1 MGLKNQDPSATRF
14 WQDQDILNPGAQTRK
29 PAIQNKQPFENHF
42 QYLDCNYNR
51 VMDPRLMGQGS
62 RMDNRARMER

>member
-1 MGLKNQDPSATRF
+1 MDIGAARF

-29 PAIQNKQPFENHF
+29 PAIKNKQPFENQF

-51 VMDPRLMGQGS
+51 VEDPRLIGKGS
-62 RMDNRARMER
+62 RMDNRERMER